1 MKIQLTPR
9 LRVAADLVSAGARLA
24 DVGTDHAYLPAALI
38 LEGKIPFAIAADL
51 RQGPLARARETVRQA
66 GLEGKVAFRLCDGL
80 SGIRPREV
88 DAVAVAGMGGETIAS
103 ILGAA
108 PWIREGVPLIL
119 QPMSS
124 MPDLRKWLWENGFAI
139 QEERLARE
147 GGALYTALSVRAG
160 EMPPLSPAE
169 LWAGR
174 NQNVP
179 LRGEWL
185 ELWIARTRRALEGM
199 ARSREEADSGR
210 GIFLRRR
217 ALEEVHSGLVDMK
230 KEWEQ
235 WQR

>member
-1 MKIQLTPR
+1 MKIELTPR
-9 LRVAADLVSAGARLA
+9 LRMAADLVPAGARLA

-66 GLEGKVAFRLCDGL
+66 GLMEKVAFRLCDGL
-80 SGIRPREV
+80 SGIRPEEA
-88 DAVAVAGMGGETIAS
+88 DAIAIAGMGGETIAT
-103 ILGAA
+103 ILEAA
-108 PWIREGVPLIL
+108 PWTRENVPLIL

-124 MPDLRKWLWENGFAI
+124 MPDLRKWLQENGYAI

-147 GGALYTALSVRAG
+147 GDTLYTALSVRAG
-160 EMPPLSPAE
+160 ETPPLSPAE

-174 NQNVP
+174 NQNDP

-185 ELWIARTRRALEGM
+185 DRWIGRTRRALDGM
-199 ARSREEADSGR
+199 ARAR
-210 GIFLRRR
+210 GEGTFSRRR
-217 ALEEVHSGLVDMK
+217 ALEEAHSGLIDMK